1 MRSPTLG
8 NPRAVGIPIANVMT
22 LYLSNVEGPE
32 MVVQRESPVTGVI
45 PPLLAEGN
53 IREAWPSVASVPMVA
68 SLGLML
74 TKTYVLAP
82 VAWVLM
88 SGVFF
93 AKLLPFLMC
102 RYSLTNQRLM
112 IRRGWY
118 GKPSHEVPLSQI
130 DEVRVVA
137 DANSEFFRAANLEIV
152 SGGAVV
158 MTLRG
163 VPEPEGFRQAILNSR
178 NAWVPGRS
186 KMLPFIPAS
195 ATK

>member
-1 MRSPTLG
+1 
-8 NPRAVGIPIANVMT
+8 
-22 LYLSNVEGPE
+22 

-82 VAWVLM
+82 VAWV
-88 SGVFF
+88 
-93 AKLLPFLMC
+93 
-102 RYSLTNQRLM
+102 
-112 IRRGWY
+112 
-118 GKPSHEVPLSQI
+118 
-130 DEVRVVA
+130 
-137 DANSEFFRAANLEIV
+137 
-152 SGGAVV
+152 
-158 MTLRG
+158 
-163 VPEPEGFRQAILNSR
+163 
-178 NAWVPGRS
+178 PGRS

>member
-1 MRSPTLG
+1 
-8 NPRAVGIPIANVMT
+8 MT
-22 LYLSNVEGPE
+22 VFLSNVEGPE

-68 SLGLML
+68 SVGLML

-82 VAWVLM
+82 LAWVLM

-93 AKLLPFLMC
+93 AKLLPIFMC

-118 GKPSHEVPLSQI
+118 GKSSHEIPLAQI

-137 DANSEFFRAANLEIV
+137 DGNSEFFRAANLEIV
-152 SGGAVV
+152 SGGSVV